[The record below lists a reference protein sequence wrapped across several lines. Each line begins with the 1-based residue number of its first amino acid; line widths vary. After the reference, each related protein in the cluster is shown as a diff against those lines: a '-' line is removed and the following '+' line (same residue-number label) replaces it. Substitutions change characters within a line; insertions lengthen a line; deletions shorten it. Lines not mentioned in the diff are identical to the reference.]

1 MFINNSQEFLPMSKR
16 LSITMLMAWLFSNF
30 AVADVPKNSKLESVV
45 LGGGCFWCIEAD
57 YEKLDG
63 VMDVISGYAGGHVK
77 NPTYKQVSAGGSG
90 HIEVVKV
97 TYDANKISYSQI
109 LDYFWRQIDPTRDDG
124 QFCDRGPQ
132 YRPAIFYENETQKK
146 LALAS
151 IKQVEQTK
159 PFTQPL
165 KVELIQASEFY
176 PAEDYHQDYYKK
188 NPIRYNFYRYN
199 CGRDARIEQ
208 LWGESKK

>member
-1 MFINNSQEFLPMSKR
+1 MQKR
-16 LSITMLMAWLFSNF
+16 LVISILTTWFLFIPAF
-30 AVADVPKNSKLESVV
+30 AEEPSKARLESAV

-63 VMDVISGYAGGHVK
+63 VVDVVSGYTGGHIK

-97 TYDANKISYSQI
+97 TYDANKITYSQI

-124 QFCDRGPQ
+124 QFCDSGPQ
-132 YRPAIFYENETQKK
+132 YRPAIFYQDETQKK
-146 LALAS
+146 LAIAS
-151 IKQVEQTK
+151 TKQIEQTK
-159 PFTQPL
+159 PFAQPL
-165 KVELIQASEFY
+165 KVELIQASTFY

-188 NPIRYNFYRYN
+188 NPLRYNFYRYN
-199 CGRDARIEQ
+199 CGRDARVEQ

>member
-1 MFINNSQEFLPMSKR
+1 
-16 LSITMLMAWLFSNF
+16 MLMRFTIPMLFAWSLSLP
-30 AVADVPKNSKLESVV
+30 AIADTATEPKLESVV

-63 VMDVISGYAGGHVK
+63 VVDVISGYAGGHVK
-77 NPTYKQVSAGGSG
+77 NPSYKQVSTGRSG

-97 TYDANKISYSQI
+97 TYDANKINYSQI
-109 LDYFWRQIDPTRDDG
+109 LDYFWRHIDPTRDDG
-124 QFCDRGPQ
+124 QFCDAGPQ
-132 YRPAIFYENETQKK
+132 YRPAIFYQDEAQKK

-151 IKQVEQTK
+151 TNQIEQSK
-159 PFTQPL
+159 PFAQPL
-165 KVELIQASEFY
+165 KVELIQATRFY

-208 LWGESKK
+208 LWGEDKK

>member
-1 MFINNSQEFLPMSKR
+1 MQKR
-16 LSITMLMAWLFSNF
+16 LVISILTTWFLFIPAF
-30 AVADVPKNSKLESVV
+30 AEETSEARLESAV

-63 VMDVISGYAGGHVK
+63 VADVVSGYTGGHIK

-97 TYDANKISYSQI
+97 TYDANKITYSQI
-109 LDYFWRQIDPTRDDG
+109 LDYFWRHIDPTRDDG
-124 QFCDRGPQ
+124 QFCDSGPQ
-132 YRPAIFYENETQKK
+132 YRPAIFYQDETQKK
-146 LALAS
+146 LAIAS
-151 IKQVEQTK
+151 TKQIEQTK
-159 PFTQPL
+159 PFAQPL
-165 KVELIQASEFY
+165 KVELIQASTFY

-188 NPIRYNFYRYN
+188 NPLRYNFYRYN
-199 CGRDARIEQ
+199 CGRDARVEQ

>member
-1 MFINNSQEFLPMSKR
+1 MVMR
-16 LSITMLMAWLFSNF
+16 LTITMLLAWLFSVAAF
-30 AVADVPKNSKLESVV
+30 ADTANEPKLESVV

-63 VMDVISGYAGGHVK
+63 VVDVISGYAGGHVK
-77 NPTYKQVSAGGSG
+77 NPTYKEVSAGGSG

-97 TYDANKISYSQI
+97 TYDANKINYSQI
-109 LDYFWRQIDPTRDDG
+109 LDYFWRHVDPTRDDG

-132 YRPAIFYENETQKK
+132 YRPAIFYQDATQKK

-151 IKQVEQTK
+151 TKQIEQSK
-159 PFTQPL
+159 PFAQPL
-165 KVELIQASEFY
+165 KVELIQASTFY

-188 NPIRYNFYRYN
+188 NPVRYNFYRFN
-199 CGRDARIEQ
+199 CGRDARVEQ

>member
-1 MFINNSQEFLPMSKR
+1 MQKR
-16 LSITMLMAWLFSNF
+16 LVISILTTWFLFIPAF
-30 AVADVPKNSKLESVV
+30 AEETSEARLESAV

-63 VMDVISGYAGGHVK
+63 VVDVVSGYTGGHIK

-97 TYDANKISYSQI
+97 TYDANKITYSQI
-109 LDYFWRQIDPTRDDG
+109 LDYFWRHIDPTRDDG
-124 QFCDRGPQ
+124 QFCDSGPQ
-132 YRPAIFYENETQKK
+132 YRPAIFYQDETQKK
-146 LALAS
+146 LAIAS
-151 IKQVEQTK
+151 TKQIEQTK
-159 PFTQPL
+159 PFAQPL
-165 KVELIQASEFY
+165 KVELIQASTFY

-188 NPIRYNFYRYN
+188 NPLRYNFYRYN
-199 CGRDARIEQ
+199 CGRDARVEQ